1 MIVFW
6 AAAGVL
12 TAAAAALILMR
23 AAGAAASDVTGDPAA
38 GLYRRQ
44 LSEID
49 ELADRGLMGE
59 AERKSAHAEAAR
71 RLLAA
76 TDAPAEA
83 WSADPKARR
92 PALLAVTAVP
102 ALTLGLYL
110 ALGAPGFPDQP
121 YARRLQ
127 EWRTADLQTLN
138 APEIAAVLRDVL
150 KTRGDDPEGWRMLA
164 IAEASSD
171 NTPAAIRA
179 LRRAVALAPE
189 RNDLRRMLGEALVI
203 QAGGQVKTDAQAV
216 FAEVLRRDPSDP
228 AARFYLAQA
237 KAEAGR
243 GAEAAAELRALLAE
257 LPPEDE
263 RRPFVEAS
271 IAKAEGRSVPTR
283 QPSPEL
289 DAIRGMVASLA
300 AKLEQNPDD
309 PEGWVRLV
317 RSYSVLGETAQRDAA
332 LTNAKARY
340 ADRPDILKQL
350 EEAARAAPMPQSSTP

>member
-1 MIVFW
+1 MILFW

-23 AAGAAASDVTGDPAA
+23 AANAAAPEAVGDPAA
-38 GLYRRQ
+38 VLYRRQ
-44 LSEID
+44 LAEID

-76 TDAPAEA
+76 ADTPTEA
-83 WSADPKARR
+83 WSAEPKARR
-92 PALLAVTAVP
+92 RVLLAVAAVP

-110 ALGAPGFPDQP
+110 ALGAPGYPDQP
-121 YARRLQ
+121 YAQRLAQ
-127 EWRTADLQTLN
+127 WRGADLNTLT

-150 KTRGDDPEGWRMLA
+150 KTRGQDPEGWRMLA

-171 NTPAAIRA
+171 NTPGAIRA
-179 LRRAVALAPE
+179 LRRGVALAPE

-203 QAGGQVKTDAQAV
+203 QAGGKVGADAQAV

-237 KAEAGR
+237 KVEAGR

-257 LPPEDE
+257 MPAGDE
-263 RRPFVEAS
+263 RRPFVEAAV
-271 IAKAEGRSVPTR
+271 AKAEGRPAPSR
-283 QPSPEL
+283 QPSPEM
-289 DAIRGMVASLA
+289 DAIRGMVAGLA
-300 AKLEQNPDD
+300 AKLEQSPDD

-317 RSYSVLGETAQRDAA
+317 RSYSVLGQAAERDAA
-332 LTNAKARY
+332 LTKAKARY

-350 EEAARAAPMPQSSTP
+350 EAAARTAPMQ

>member
-6 AAAGVL
+6 AAAGAL
-12 TAAAAALILMR
+12 TAAAAALILFR
-23 AAGAAASDVTGDPAA
+23 AAKAAAPDAVGDPATL
-38 GLYRRQ
+38 LYRRQ

-76 TDAPAEA
+76 AEA
-83 WSADPKARR
+83 PTQAWSVGPKARKR
-92 PALLAVTAVP
+92 VLLAVTAVP

-110 ALGAPGFPDQP
+110 VLGAPGYSDQP
-121 YARRLQ
+121 YAARLQ
-127 EWRTADLQTLN
+127 QWRTSDLNTLT
-138 APEIAAVLRDVL
+138 APEIAAVLRDAL
-150 KTRGDDPEGWRMLA
+150 KTRGSDPEGWRMLA

-171 NTPAAIRA
+171 NTAGAIRA

-189 RNDLRRMLGEALVI
+189 RTDLRQMLGEALVI
-203 QAGGQVKTDAQAV
+203 QAGGKVEADARAV
-216 FAEVLRRDPSDP
+216 FQEILRRDPSDP

-237 KAEAGR
+237 RAEAGQ
-243 GAEAAAELRALLAE
+243 GAEAAADLRALLAD
-257 LPPEDE
+257 LPADDQ
-263 RRPFVEAS
+263 RRPFVEGA

-300 AKLEQNPDD
+300 GKLEQSPDD

-317 RSYSVLGETAQRDAA
+317 RSYSVLGETEQRDQA
-332 LTNAKARY
+332 LTKARARY
-340 ADRPDILKQL
+340 ADRPEILKQL
-350 EEAARAAPMPQSSTP
+350 EEAARAAPMQ